1 VITLVT
7 GLPRSGTSMMMRILE
22 AGGLPPLTDG
32 ARAADRDNPN
42 GYYEFEPVKRTAQDP
57 SWLDRAE
64 GHAVKLVYLLLRDLP
79 RDRPY
84 RVIFMQRALKEVVAS
99 QAAMLARLGRQPAG
113 PADPHTLVAAFAA
126 EIAATRAWLAGQPS
140 FRVLYLN
147 YNRLLADPRP
157 HLADLQTFLAADGT
171 PPLNIE
177 AMGAVIDP
185 TLYRQRGHATGVPRS
200 NEEAT

>member
-1 VITLVT
+1 
-7 GLPRSGTSMMMRILE
+7 
-22 AGGLPPLTDG
+22 
-32 ARAADRDNPN
+32 
-42 GYYEFEPVKRTAQDP
+42 
-57 SWLDRAE
+57 
-64 GHAVKLVYLLLRDLP
+64 
-79 RDRPY
+79 
-84 RVIFMQRALKEVVAS
+84 
-99 QAAMLARLGRQPAG
+99 MLARLGRQPAG

-185 TLYRQRGHATGVPRS
+185 TLYRQRSHATGVPRS